1 MACSLHSVQLRLHP
15 SPRTRLEMGQALEDA
30 GCIVTVQAEKITLRQ
45 VEGGQCTLLPGQ
57 CQRFFPHLCL
67 GIAYQY
73 GWDTACEHWQVV
85 AAVAGKHC
93 IIRTEPLQL
102 HEELD
107 GMELGSARRQD
118 IQQTHPV
125 HFVDAPDEIGRD
137 PLSRQALSHGLPEL
151 YRIQVGGGVV
161 AELVAVLLFR
171 LLQAQFRQIP
181 QVAVQGLRR
190 CALPV
195 LGDVTGPGGFLAP
208 LACLDMIQ
216 GGTHVTDG
224 KVRHRDGVITNGL
237 LQQLSVAAAD
247 IDQGD
252 FGTGDHTGE
261 QGPRQ
266 EVFRFVAVGQHCAV
280 QVATQQDFRRVL
292 HGAQHTCPPRVQET
306 LGTRSPSSFRS
317 SRLIRSHF
325 IGGIEMEWVLLGI
338 LVLVVVFAV
347 VIYNRLVTARNR
359 YKNAFAQIDVQL
371 TRRYDLIPNLV
382 KVAERYMSHERDT
395 LEAVIQARN
404 QAMGNLKEA
413 AADPGNA
420 EAMRRLSS
428 SEQGLAGALG
438 RLFALS
444 ENYPDLKAN
453 QNMMQLSEELVST
466 ENRVAFARQGFNDAV
481 MDYNNQREMFPNNLI
496 ANNFGFQPAEL
507 LDIEAPEKRAP
518 MQVDFQ

>member
-1 MACSLHSVQLRLHP
+1 MKL
-15 SPRTRLEMGQALEDA
+15 
-30 GCIVTVQAEKITLRQ
+30 
-45 VEGGQCTLLPGQ
+45 GG
-57 CQRFFPHLCL
+57 
-67 GIAYQY
+67 
-73 GWDTACEHWQVV
+73 
-85 AAVAGKHC
+85 
-93 IIRTEPLQL
+93 
-102 HEELD
+102 
-107 GMELGSARRQD
+107 ARRQD
-118 IQQTHPV
+118 IQQTQPV
-125 HFVDAPDEIGRD
+125 HFVDAPDEICRN
-137 PLSRQALSHGLPEL
+137 PLARQALPHGLLEPF
-151 YRIQVGGGVV
+151 RVQVGGGVV

-171 LLQAQFRQIP
+171 LLQAQLRQVP

-190 CALPV
+190 FALPV
-195 LGDVTGPGGFLAP
+195 LGDVSGPGGFLAP
-208 LACLDMIQ
+208 LACLELIQ

-224 KVRHRDGVITNGL
+224 KVRHRNGVLTNGL
-237 LQQLSVAAAD
+237 LQQPAIAATD

-252 FGTGDHTGE
+252 LGTGDHAGK
-261 QGPRQ
+261 QGPCQ
-266 EVFRFVAVGQHCAV
+266 DVFRFVTVGQHRAV
-280 QVATQQDFRRVL
+280 QVATQQDFRRML
-292 HGAQHTCPPRVQET
+292 HGAQHTCTPWVQESS
-306 LGTRSPSSFRS
+306 GTRSPSPSRS

-325 IGGIEMEWVLLGI
+325 TGGIEMEWVLLGI

-404 QAMGNLKEA
+404 QAMGNLKDA

-428 SEQGLAGALG
+428 SEQGLASALG

-496 ANNFGFQPAEL
+496 ANNFGFQPAQL
-507 LDIEAPEKRAP
+507 LDIEEPEKRAP
-518 MQVDFQ
+518 VQVNFQ